1 MNSTLLVANAIALA
15 IVLGVHFAPKN
26 DEVAANQRT
35 PHYLQL
41 QRAPQLA
48 VMNNP
53 TRASAQ
59 YASQAMAIAITPSS
73 DRLVF

>member
-15 IVLGVHFAPKN
+15 IVLGVQFAPKD

-41 QRAPQLA
+41 QRTPQLA
-48 VMNNP
+48 VMNNQ
-53 TRASAQ
+53 TRASGQ
-59 YASQAMAIAITPSS
+59 DASQGMAVATTQSS

>member
-15 IVLGVHFAPKN
+15 IVLGVHFAPVS

-48 VMNNP
+48 VMNNQ

-59 YASQAMAIAITPSS
+59 DASQAIAVTAAQSS